1 MTRAS
6 AEQLK
11 GNTNALIL
19 AALAEGPLH
28 GYAIAR
34 RIEQLTDEYLAL
46 NEGSLYPALHTLER
60 QGAVSAAW
68 ESAGG
73 RRRRVYRIT
82 RQGRRVLAELREEW
96 RQFSSSVN
104 RVLGV
109 VSDGQA

>member
-1 MTRAS
+1 MARAS
-6 AEQLK
+6 PEQLK

-19 AALAEGPLH
+19 AALAESPLH

-46 NEGSLYPALHTLER
+46 NEGSLYPALHALEQ
-60 QGAVSAAW
+60 QGAVSASW
-68 ESAGG
+68 ESASG

-82 RQGRRVLAELREEW
+82 RRGRFVLAELREDW
-96 RQFSSSVN
+96 RQFSSSVD

-109 VSDGQA
+109 VPDGQA

>member
-1 MTRAS
+1 MARAD

-11 GNTNALIL
+11 GNTQALIL

-34 RIEQLTDEYLAL
+34 RIEQLTDRYLGL
-46 NEGSLYPALHTLER
+46 NEGSLYPALHALEQ
-60 QGAVSAAW
+60 QGAVGASW
-68 ESAGG
+68 ESHGG

-82 RQGRRVLAELREEW
+82 RQGRLLLAELREQW
-96 RQFSSSVN
+96 RRFADSMD

-109 VSDGQA
+109 ALDGPG